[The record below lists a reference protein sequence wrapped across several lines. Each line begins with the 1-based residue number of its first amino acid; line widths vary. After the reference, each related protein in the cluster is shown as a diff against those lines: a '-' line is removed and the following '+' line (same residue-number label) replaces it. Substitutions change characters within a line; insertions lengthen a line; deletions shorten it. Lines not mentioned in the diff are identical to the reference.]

1 MPKTTII
8 FHHNLNSQQ
17 TEEQLKQTMDS
28 IKKLSNIDHET
39 IILST
44 DKNKVQ
50 EIFTNTNS
58 KIIEYDDKN
67 PSIGLNESI
76 KSASGE
82 YILYIDNTQN
92 PVYLKNSSL
101 DAFLLTAERN
111 PKAGLFYTSYE
122 LKDNEKIKEIH
133 LLDHHLGRVRD
144 NMDYGKVFFIP
155 KSALNKIGGFDNS
168 VKYNVL
174 YDLRLK
180 ISEKYQLIRIAN
192 RYSGSFYQ
200 VESAGK
206 KANVFDYLLSGKEVQ
221 LEAEKVVTEH
231 LKRINAYLKP
241 NKYFPVKNKVKDT
254 STLLASIIIPV
265 GNRPEFIGTAID
277 SVLAQTIQ
285 DIEVLVMVNGGP
297 NDPTADVVRK
307 YVKGGEYYDDT
318 KPEVRLSVLDINSI
332 GLCLNLGA
340 KNAKGK
346 YYVQL
351 DSDDRLKPDAVE
363 KIINK
368 YKSSPEVGMV
378 IGSYEVWEKLGNGD
392 LKRMENMPVVTHD
405 EWTEENG
412 RNNLL
417 RINGAGA
424 PRSIPIKVIKEMG
437 YFSINDDPYARN
449 YGEDYEM
456 VAKISEHYKIGRIF
470 DPVYEVVRHEG
481 GTDHAIDQITVDR
494 NDNAKDWM
502 RKEAIIRRQISNNK

>member
-1 MPKTTII
+1 MSKTTII
-8 FHHNLNSQQ
+8 FHHNSNSQQ
-17 TEEQLKQTMDS
+17 TEKHFKKTMNS
-28 IKKLSNIDHET
+28 IEKLFNNDYET
-39 IILST
+39 IILAT
-44 DKNKVQ
+44 DRKKAQ
-50 EIFTNTNS
+50 SIFQNTNLQ
-58 KIIEYDDKN
+58 IIKYDIKN
-67 PSIGLNESI
+67 PSVGLN
-76 KSASGE
+76 KSLKAASGK

-101 DAFLLTAERN
+101 DAFLLAAERN
-111 PKAGLFYTSYE
+111 PKTGLFYTSYE
-122 LKDNEKIKEIH
+122 LRDGKEIKEIH
-133 LLDHHLGRVRD
+133 LLDHNLGRIRD
-144 NMDYGKVFFIP
+144 NMDYGKVFFMP
-155 KSALNKIGGFDNS
+155 KSALNSIGGFDKS

-180 ISEKYQLIRIAN
+180 ISEKYQLIRISN
-192 RYSGSFYQ
+192 RYGGSFYQ

-206 KANVFDYLLSGKEVQ
+206 KANVFDYLLAGKEVQ

-231 LKRINAYLKP
+231 LKRINAFLKP
-241 NKYFPVKNKVKDT
+241 NKYFPVKNKVKDI
-254 STLLASIIIPV
+254 STLTASIIIPV

-285 DIEVLVMVNGGP
+285 DIEVIVMVNGGQ

-307 YVKGGEYYDDT
+307 YMKDGEYYDET
-318 KPEVRLSVLDINSI
+318 KPEVRLFVLDINSI
-332 GLCLNLGA
+332 GLCLNIGT
-340 KNAKGK
+340 KNARGK

-351 DSDDRLKPDAVE
+351 DSDDRLKHDAVE
-363 KIINK
+363 KIIKK

-378 IGSYEVWEKLGNGD
+378 IGSYEVWEKLGNGK
-392 LKRMENMPVVTHD
+392 LKRMKDMPVVTHD
-405 EWTEENG
+405 EWTEKNG

-424 PRSIPIKVIKEMG
+424 PRSIPINVIKEMG

-470 DPVYEVVRHEG
+470 DPVYEVIRHEG
-481 GTDHAIDQITVDR
+481 GTDHAINQTTIDR

-502 RKEAIIRRQISNNK
+502 RKEAIIRRQKLNS